1 MSLQSDIIQQ
11 LSLGGVVSHKS
22 GWKFQCPFC
31 SDLYKESKKKEKCA
45 VLLPVDNSKGNAF
58 MFHCQRG
65 IFSGKG
71 DCNHSMSFSKFLQKH
86 NPDLYK
92 QYLVEKEKRKEYVLL
107 KNQAR
112 RVEKIL
118 RDGTWKNKFKSPSRP
133 LAPSGFPEYEN
144 RTVLIT
150 DDAGTSFKFDSS
162 SDPDLF
168 FSLMN
173 HIEGNAI

>member
-11 LSLGGVVSHKS
+11 LSLDGVVSHKS

-31 SDLYKESKKKEKCA
+31 SDLYKGPRRKRSVQYCYP
-45 VLLPVDNSKGNAF
+45 LIIQGNAF

-71 DCNHSMSFSKFLQKH
+71 DCNHSMSFRKFLQKH
-86 NPDLYK
+86 NPTLYK
-92 QYLVEKEKRKEYVLL
+92 LYLEESEKRKEYVLL

-118 RDGTWKNKFKSPSRP
+118 RNNSWKSKFKSPSRP